1 MRHGCY
7 YISCMQKTYVWIY
20 YQYRANRRSR

>member
-7 YISCMQKTYVWIY
+7 YISCMQKTYAWIY
-20 YQYRANRRSR
+20 CQYRANRRSR